1 MNISSNYKCLKQCN
15 NLLEKKPI
23 DKKKN
28 GENVP
33 SLDVVEV
40 VLYKVI

>member
-1 MNISSNYKCLKQCN
+1 MNVSSNYKRLKQCN
-15 NLLEKKPI
+15 NLLEKKI
-23 DKKKN
+23 NRQNKN
-28 GENVP
+28 GKNVS